1 MTTSH
6 ISTEISSFMYKCKAS
21 NSCSTWSFR
30 PYHYFATYFDRTEF
44 IKCLW
49 GPKPIPYAYIY
60 PSCVFQKHLSIC
72 YKLSIVQPG
81 SLLINLKLIYFI
93 YDSNRK
99 TSKETDNKNGVKPDI
114 LFCVSVLGVQL
125 ALKYKVDSS
134 YQKSISKK
142 LEKFVVW
149 KNLGAMP

>member
-6 ISTEISSFMYKCKAS
+6 IYTEISCFMYKCKAS
-21 NSCSTWSFR
+21 DSCSTWSFF

-44 IKCLW
+44 SKCLW
-49 GPKPIPYAYIY
+49 GHKPTPYIYIY
-60 PSCVFQKHLSIC
+60 PSCVFQKYSSIC

-81 SLLINLKLIYFI
+81 SLLINLKWMT
-93 YDSNRK
+93 STRK

-149 KNLGAMP
+149 KNPGAMP